1 MSFARADSCPSHSVR
16 LKLSTIVFM
25 YWRGDCRKLTLS
37 PRTIRS
43 RSRWRIF
50 SRSIATVF
58 IRWLKLSFASK
69 GIASVSTVAPAATAA
84 RTMTRNR
91 GSCSFSSR
99 KPIMMM
105 NSKVEVDHFAHDE
118 ETNRHPCRRGHEH
131 EATELLRPKQTDVIG
146 TRQVDDEHDEN
157 RQRTDYGRRGLCLHR
172 HRRDLCLH
180 LFAIA

>member
-1 MSFARADSCPSHSVR
+1 MSFVRAASCPSHSVR

-25 YWRGDCRKLTLS
+25 YWRGDWRKLTLS

-50 SRSIATVF
+50 SRSIATAF

-84 RTMTRNR
+84 RTITRNR
-91 GSCSFSSR
+91 GSRSFSSR
-99 KPIMMM
+99 RPIMMM

-118 ETNRHPCRRGHEH
+118 ETERHPYGAAHEH
-131 EATELLRPKQTDVIG
+131 EASELLRPKQADVVG
-146 TRQVDDEHDEN
+146 T
-157 RQRTDYGRRGLCLHR
+157 
-172 HRRDLCLH
+172 
-180 LFAIA
+180 